1 MSIRESVGPN
11 VKALLLL
18 KKQIADIE
26 KQIESLEGAIKEVMV
41 ATDTYEFEGDDWKVT
56 WNMVASNRFSQK
68 LFAADHPKLF
78 EKYKVISESRRFL
91 VN

>member
-11 VKALLLL
+11 VKALLIL
-18 KKQIADIE
+18 KEEMAALEKKIAR
-26 KQIESLEGAIKEVMV
+26 LEDEIKEVMV
-41 ATDTYEFEGDDWKVT
+41 ATDTYEFEGEDWKVT
-56 WNMVASNRFSQK
+56 WNMVSSNRFSQK

-78 EKYKVISESRRFL
+78 EEYKVVSESRRFL